1 MAGIKKADEAIAGC
15 AKELEDEEARM
26 DLKCLLQLRRAKLL
40 KIVVSVQYASLTKRR
55 LLLLLPNNHLHH
67 LLPEPPHLIKEKS
80 IFNFCPHIHLT
91 RYSSVVSECTA
102 VRITHFPH
110 WMNVVTLGQ

>member
-1 MAGIKKADEAIAGC
+1 MTRSDCVAGIKKADEAIAGC

-67 LLPEPPHLIKEKS
+67 LLPP
-80 IFNFCPHIHLT
+80 
-91 RYSSVVSECTA
+91 
-102 VRITHFPH
+102 
-110 WMNVVTLGQ
+110 TL